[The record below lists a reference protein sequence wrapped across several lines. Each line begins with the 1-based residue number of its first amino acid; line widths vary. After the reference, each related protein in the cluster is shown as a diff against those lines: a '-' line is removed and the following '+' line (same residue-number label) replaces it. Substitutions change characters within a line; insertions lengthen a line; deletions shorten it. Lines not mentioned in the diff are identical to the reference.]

1 VNPRNKRRRSEE
13 FVPVGQVLARLM
25 KGLGLEDKL
34 KERELVENWPDIVGP
49 DIARFSR
56 ALRVRGGVLYLK
68 VDSPAWGQELH
79 FLKAQLLERVN
90 ERCGPGLVRD
100 IRLAGR

>member
-1 VNPRNKRRRSEE
+1 MTRQRKRERSEN
-13 FVPVGQVLARLM
+13 FVPVGQILARVM

-34 KERELVENWPDIVGP
+34 RERELIENWPNIVGP
-49 DIARFSR
+49 EIARFSQ

-79 FLKAQLLERVN
+79 FLKPQLLERVN
-90 ERCGPGLVRD
+90 ESCGPGLIKD
-100 IRLAGR
+100 IRLSGR